1 MSNVEYITTMASYNQ
16 WMNAKI
22 YSAASQ
28 LSAAELAQDRGAFF
42 GSILGTLNHLIVADT
57 LWLKRY
63 ANHPANFTALAPIFS
78 LEKPTALNQLLF
90 DELAPM
96 QARREM
102 LDQTI
107 IQMVAAITPAD
118 LTHVLHYSNAQGI
131 AAQKPF
137 SKLLIHFFNHQTHH
151 RGQLSTLL
159 FQAGVD
165 VGVTD
170 LAALIPNVE

>member
-1 MSNVEYITTMASYNQ
+1 MSNVDYITTMANYNQ
-16 WMNAKI
+16 WMNTKI

-28 LSAAELAQDRGAFF
+28 LSTAELTQDRGAFF

-63 ANHPANFTALAPIFS
+63 ANHPANFTALEPIFA
-78 LEKPTALNQLLF
+78 LEKPTALNQLMF
-90 DELAPM
+90 EELAPM
-96 QARREM
+96 QTRREL

-107 IQMVAAITPAD
+107 IKMVAAITAVD
-118 LTHVLHYSNAQGI
+118 LTHVLHYSNAKGI

-137 SKLLIHFFNHQTHH
+137 AQLLIHFFNHQTHH
-151 RGQLSTLL
+151 RGQISTLL

-170 LAALIPNVE
+170 LITLIPNVE

>member
-1 MSNVEYITTMASYNQ
+1 MSNIEYITTMANYNQ
-16 WMNAKI
+16 WMNTQV

-28 LSAAELAQDRGAFF
+28 LSVAELKQDRGAFF

-63 ANHPANFTALAPIFS
+63 ANHPANFTALAPVIA
-78 LEKPTALNQLLF
+78 LEKPNTLNQLLF
-90 DELAPM
+90 EELSPM

-102 LDQTI
+102 LDKVI
-107 IQMVAAITPAD
+107 IEMTSAIAATD
-118 LTHVLHYSNAQGI
+118 LNHILHYSNAKGI

-151 RGQLSTLL
+151 RGQISTLL

-170 LAALIPNVE
+170 LVALIPNAE

>member
-1 MSNVEYITTMASYNQ
+1 MSNVEYVAVMANYNQ

-28 LSAAELAQDRGAFF
+28 LSAAELTQDRGAFF

-57 LWLKRY
+57 IWLKRY
-63 ANHPANFTALAPIFS
+63 ANHPANFTALAPIIA
-78 LEKPTALNQLLF
+78 LEKPTALDQPLF
-90 DELAPM
+90 ETLAPM
-96 QARREM
+96 QTRREI
-102 LDQTI
+102 LDQCI
-107 IQMVAAITPAD
+107 LGMVAAITPVD
-118 LTHVLHYSNAQGI
+118 LTHVLHYSNVKGV

-137 SKLLIHFFNHQTHH
+137 SQLLIHFFNHQTYH

-165 VGVTD
+165 IGVTD
-170 LAALIPNVE
+170 LAALIPNAE